1 MATQLND
8 WLSIDK
14 ISGTGNAEITLTASS
29 YQELVDRTASIKIQA
44 QSTNAILNV
53 RQTALVPSATL
64 DSYEITTY
72 GGGTY
77 TNGITSNVPW
87 TAVVNGDW
95 ITIDKIQG
103 ESGYTSLSITV
114 DASTETRNGSIVFN
128 AEGVVLTLEIYQ
140 IYDLNKSFF
149 WVEFDDFGGA
159 ISYDER
165 IKMSYSFDGVVWAD
179 FIANN
184 GSPTIEMGDNKKIYL
199 YNKSRTLGGSKYNA
213 EIKFLNKTCRIGGN
227 ASALTEMEEK
237 ALTYAFTNNNLL
249 LGASDLIL
257 PWSIL
262 SESCYSHMF
271 ENCQNRTAVPE
282 LPATTLAG
290 FCYNS
295 MFEGCT
301 SLVNAPALPATTLA
315 YSCYGGMFQK
325 CTSLVNAPELPA
337 TTLADSCYYGM
348 FNRCHSL
355 VNAPELPATT
365 LVGYCY
371 YYMFRS
377 CTSLVNAPTLP
388 ATTLVNYCYNN
399 MFALCTSLLT
409 APELPATTLADFCY
423 AYMFD
428 GCAKLNY
435 IKMLATD
442 ISANNCLANWV
453 TDVSSKGTFVK
464 HPDANIPRGGDG
476 IPRGWTVETATS

>member
-95 ITIDKIQG
+95 ITIDKTQG
-103 ESGYTSLSITV
+103 ESGYTTLSIAI
-114 DASTETRNGSIVFN
+114 DAPTRTRNGSIVFN
-128 AEGVVLTLEIYQ
+128 AEGVILTLEIYQ

-165 IKMSYSFDGVVWAD
+165 IKMSYSFDGVVWTD

-227 ASALTEMEEK
+227 ASALTEMEEN

-262 SESCYSHMF
+262 SESCYGGMF
-271 ENCQNRTAVPE
+271 ENCQNLTAAPE

-315 YSCYGGMFQK
+315 YSCYGTMFQR
-325 CTSLVNAPELPA
+325 CT
-337 TTLADSCYYGM
+337 
-348 FNRCHSL
+348 SL

-377 CTSLVNAPTLP
+377 CTSLVNAPELP
-388 ATTLVNYCYNN
+388 ATTLANYCYHD
-399 MFALCTSLLT
+399 MFALCTSLIA

-428 GCAKLNY
+428 GCTKLNY

-453 TDVSSKGTFVK
+453 TDVSSTGKFVK
-464 HPDANIPRGGDG
+464 HPDAFIPRGKDG
-476 IPRGWTVETATS
+476 IPRGWTVETATE